1 MTADPV
7 AASGLEPAAAG
18 TPRAQRELREFV
30 RLQEQRRRHLPRAL
44 VVGVLAGLVAV
55 AFGRALELSEQLRG
69 ALIAWA
75 GRFGAA
81 GVVVPLLLGA
91 VTAGIAVAL
100 VARIAPE
107 ASGSGI
113 PHLKAVLHRLRAL
126 RWRVVL
132 PVKFLGGVIGI
143 GGGLALGREGPTVQ
157 MGGAVGQMVGRW
169 FRCTPRERL
178 TLIAAGAGA
187 GLSAAFNAPL
197 AGLVFV
203 LEEVQRDFSP
213 VVFTVTL
220 VASVVAD
227 VTGRLL
233 LGGEPV
239 FRLTSEVD
247 PALASLPL
255 HLLIGVAA
263 APLGVLFNRSL
274 IGSLDVA
281 TRLRAIPPWGRG
293 ALVGAAIGV
302 VAWFAPSSVG
312 GGRSLV
318 DATLTGSFGP
328 LQILWLIP
336 LRLLLTSASYGT
348 GAAGGI
354 FTPMLVIGALLGS
367 GVGQAGALLLP
378 AGLVSLPTCAVV
390 GMAAFF
396 AAVVRAPLTAIVLL
410 VEMTGDY
417 GMVLPLLIACLAAGG
432 IADWM
437 QDPPIYEALLL
448 RDLRRKKEPAELHQP
463 TVLELTVDDGAPFVG
478 RPVRAL
484 GLPPGCIVISVAR
497 GLVSEVPT
505 ADFVLSSGDR
515 LSVLVSPRAAD
526 AVHLLREG
534 TERAWH
540 HDAAPA

>member
-1 MTADPV
+1 MTAGVD
-7 AASGLEPAAAG
+7 AAAG
-18 TPRAQRELREFV
+18 AGRAEPRAQRELREFV

-44 VVGVLAGLVAV
+44 IVGVLSGLMAV
-55 AFGRALELSEQLRG
+55 AFGRSLEISEHLRG
-69 ALIAWA
+69 ELIEWA
-75 GRFGAA
+75 RRFGGLGAL
-81 GVVVPLLLGA
+81 VPVLLGS
-91 VTAGIAVAL
+91 VTAAVAVGL

-113 PHLKAVLHRLRAL
+113 PHLKAVLHRLRGL
-126 RWRVVL
+126 RWRTVL
-132 PVKFLGGVIGI
+132 PVKFVGGVLGI

-157 MGGAVGQMVGRW
+157 MGGAVGQMVGGW

-227 VTGRLL
+227 VTARML
-233 LGGEPV
+233 LGGDPV
-239 FRLTSEVD
+239 FRLTAPVA
-247 PALASLPL
+247 PALESLPL
-255 HLLIGVAA
+255 HLLIGVVA

-274 IGSLDVA
+274 MTSLDVA
-281 TRLRAIPPWGRG
+281 AKLRAIPPWGRG
-293 ALVGAAIGV
+293 ALVGAAVGL
-302 VAWFAPSSVG
+302 VAWLAPSSVG
-312 GGRSLV
+312 GGRKLV
-318 DATLTGSFGP
+318 DATLLGDFGAA
-328 LQILWLIP
+328 QILWLIP

-367 GVGQAGALLLP
+367 GVGQAGAAVLP
-378 AGLVSLPTCAVV
+378 GGLVDLPTCAVV

-396 AAVVRAPLTAIVLL
+396 AAVVRAPLTGIVLL

-432 IADWM
+432 LADWLR
-437 QDPPIYEALLL
+437 DPPIYEALLL
-448 RDLRRKKEPAELHQP
+448 RDLRKRREPAELQQP
-463 TVLELTVDDGAPFVG
+463 TVLELTVGEGAPFDG
-478 RPVRAL
+478 TPIRDL
-484 GLPPGCIVISVAR
+484 GLPPGCIVISVER

-505 ADFVLSSGDR
+505 ADFTLVAGDR
-515 LSVLVSPRAAD
+515 MSVLVSPRAAD
-526 AVHLLREG
+526 AVHLLRDG
-534 TERAWH
+534 TERGSAH
-540 HDAAPA
+540 AAPTA

>member
-1 MTADPV
+1 VTTGPETPPEQ
-7 AASGLEPAAAG
+7 AA
-18 TPRAQRELREFV
+18 PRAQRELREFV

-55 AFGRALELSEQLRG
+55 AFGRSLEVSERLRG
-69 ALIAWA
+69 ELIAWA
-75 GRFGAA
+75 GRFGAV
-81 GVVVPLLLGA
+81 GVVVPVLLGA
-91 VTAGIAVAL
+91 VTAALAVGL
-100 VARIAPE
+100 VARVAPE
-107 ASGSGI
+107 AGGSGI

-126 RWRVVL
+126 RWRTVL
-132 PVKFLGGVIGI
+132 PVKFVGGVLGI

-157 MGGAVGQMVGRW
+157 MGGAVGQMVGGW

-227 VTGRLL
+227 VTSRML
-233 LGGEPV
+233 LGGDPV
-239 FRLTSEVD
+239 FRLTMPVA
-247 PALASLPL
+247 PALPSLPL
-255 HLLIGVAA
+255 YLVIGILA

-274 IGSLDVA
+274 VGSLDVA
-281 TRLRAIPPWGRG
+281 AKLRAIPPWGCG
-293 ALVGAAIGV
+293 ALVGAAIGL
-302 VAWFAPSSVG
+302 VAWLAPSAVG

-318 DATLTGSFGP
+318 DATLLGDFGAAK
-328 LQILWLIP
+328 ILWLIP

-367 GVGQAGALLLP
+367 GVGQAGALVLP
-378 AGLVSLPTCAVV
+378 GALVDLPTCAVV

-396 AAVVRAPLTAIVLL
+396 AAVVRAPLTGIVLR

-417 GMVLPLLIACLAAGG
+417 AMVLPLLVACLAAGG
-432 IADWM
+432 LADWM
-437 QDPPIYEALLL
+437 RDPPIYEALLL
-448 RDLRRKKEPAELHQP
+448 RDLRKRKEPAELQQP
-463 TVLELTVDDGAPFVG
+463 TVLDLTVGEGAHFDGMPI
-478 RPVRAL
+478 RDL
-484 GLPPGCIVISVAR
+484 GLPPGCIVIAVER

-505 ADFVLSSGDR
+505 ADFTLSAGDR
-515 LSVLVSPRAAD
+515 LQVLVSPRAAD
-526 AVHLLREG
+526 AVHLLRDG
-534 TERAWH
+534 TERASH
-540 HDAAPA
+540 HAASPA

>member
-1 MTADPV
+1 MTAGV
-7 AASGLEPAAAG
+7 GAAVGTGPAE
-18 TPRAQRELREFV
+18 PRAQRELREFV

-44 VVGVLAGLVAV
+44 IVGVLSGLMAV
-55 AFGRALELSEQLRG
+55 AFGRSLEVSEHLRG
-69 ALIAWA
+69 ELIEWA
-75 GRFGAA
+75 RRFGAL
-81 GVVVPLLLGA
+81 GVLVPVLLGA
-91 VTAGIAVAL
+91 ATAAVAVGL

-113 PHLKAVLHRLRAL
+113 PHLKAVLHRLRGL
-126 RWRVVL
+126 RWRTVL
-132 PVKFLGGVIGI
+132 PVKFVGGVLGI

-157 MGGAVGQMVGRW
+157 MGGAVGQMVGGW

-227 VTGRLL
+227 VTARML
-233 LGGEPV
+233 LGGDPV
-239 FRLTSEVD
+239 FRLTMPVA

-274 IGSLDVA
+274 MASLDVA
-281 TRLRAIPPWGRG
+281 AKMRAIPPWGRG
-293 ALVGAAIGV
+293 ALVGAGV
-302 VAWFAPSSVG
+302 GLVAWLAPSSVG
-312 GGRSLV
+312 GGRKLV
-318 DATLTGSFGP
+318 DATLLGDFGAA
-328 LQILWLIP
+328 QILWLIP

-367 GVGQAGALLLP
+367 GVGQAGAVVLP
-378 AGLVSLPTCAVV
+378 GGLVDLPTCAVV

-396 AAVVRAPLTAIVLL
+396 AAVVRAPLTGIVLL

-417 GMVLPLLIACLAAGG
+417 AMVLPLLIACLAAGG
-432 IADWM
+432 IADWLH
-437 QDPPIYEALLL
+437 DPPIYEALLL
-448 RDLRRKKEPAELHQP
+448 RDLRKRKGPAELQQP
-463 TVLELTVDDGAPFVG
+463 TVLELTVGEGARFDGAPI
-478 RPVRAL
+478 RDL
-484 GLPPGCIVISVAR
+484 GLPPGCIVIAVER

-505 ADFVLSSGDR
+505 ADFTLAAGDR
-515 LSVLVSPRAAD
+515 MSVLVSPRAAE
-526 AVHLLREG
+526 AVHLLRDG
-534 TERAWH
+534 TERASEH
-540 HDAAPA
+540 AGPPA

>member
-1 MTADPV
+1 MTTGPGAPPGPDP
-7 AASGLEPAAAG
+7 PA
-18 TPRAQRELREFV
+18 PRAQRELREFV

-44 VVGVLAGLVAV
+44 LVGVIAGLVAV
-55 AFGRALELSEQLRG
+55 AFGRALELAEHGRG
-69 ALIAWA
+69 ELIVWA
-75 GRFGAA
+75 AAFGPA
-81 GVVVPLLLGA
+81 GAVVPVLLGA
-91 VTAGIAVAL
+91 VTAAVAVAM
-100 VARIAPE
+100 VARFAPE

-132 PVKFLGGVIGI
+132 PVKFVGGVVGI

-157 MGGAVGQMVGRW
+157 MGGAVGQMVGGW

-227 VTGRLL
+227 VTARFLQ
-233 LGGEPV
+233 GGDPV
-239 FRLTSEVD
+239 FRLTADVE
-247 PALASLPL
+247 PLLASLPL
-255 HLLIGVAA
+255 HLLIGLLA
-263 APLGVLFNRSL
+263 APLAVLFNRSL
-274 IGSLDVA
+274 MTSLDVA
-281 TRLRAIPPWGRG
+281 ARLRAIPPWGRG
-293 ALVGAAIGV
+293 ALVGASVGL
-302 VAWFAPSSVG
+302 VAWLAPTSVG
-312 GGRSLV
+312 GGRYLV
-318 DATLTGSFGP
+318 DEALAGRFGAV
-328 LQILWLIP
+328 QILWLIP
-336 LRLLLTSASYGT
+336 LRLVLTAASYGT

-367 GVGQAGALLLP
+367 GVGQAGALVLP
-378 AGLVSLPTCAVV
+378 SGLVDLPTCAVV

-396 AAVVRAPLTAIVLL
+396 AAVVRAPLTGIVLL

-417 GMVLPLLIACLAAGG
+417 GMVLPLLVACLAAGG
-432 IADWM
+432 TADWLR
-437 QDPPIYEALLL
+437 DPPIYEALLL
-448 RDLRRKKEPAELHQP
+448 RDLSRRKEAAELQQP
-463 TVLELTVDDGAPFVG
+463 TVLDLTVGEGARFDG
-478 RPVRAL
+478 RTIREL

-505 ADFVLSSGDR
+505 ADFTLAAGDR
-515 LSVLVSPRAAD
+515 LSVMVSPRAAD

-534 TERAWH
+534 TE
-540 HDAAPA
+540 PARSHARRPD

>member
-1 MTADPV
+1 VTAGSDAGTGTPTAA
-7 AASGLEPAAAG
+7 AAS
-18 TPRAQRELREFV
+18 PRAQRELREFV
-30 RLQEQRRRHLPRAL
+30 KLQEQRRRHLPRAL
-44 VVGVLAGLVAV
+44 LVGVLAGLVAV
-55 AFGRALELSEQLRG
+55 AFGRALELAEHLRG
-69 ALIAWA
+69 QVVAWA
-75 GRFGAA
+75 SGLGGA
-81 GVVVPLLLGA
+81 GVVVPIALGA
-91 VTAGIAVAL
+91 ATAAIAVAL
-100 VARIAPE
+100 VTRFSPE

-126 RWRVVL
+126 RWRTIL
-132 PVKFLGGVIGI
+132 PVKFAGGVIGI
-143 GGGLALGREGPTVQ
+143 GGGLALGREGPSVQ
-157 MGGAVGQMVGRW
+157 MGGAVGQMVGGW

-239 FRLTSEVD
+239 FRLTMPVD
-247 PALASLPL
+247 PQLASLPL
-255 HLLIGVAA
+255 HLVIGVVA
-263 APLGVLFNRSL
+263 APIGVLFNRSL
-274 IGSLDVA
+274 MKSLDVGVRFDA
-281 TRLRAIPPWGRG
+281 VPPWLRA
-293 ALVGAAIGV
+293 AAVGAAIGL
-302 VAWFAPSSVG
+302 VAWLAPSSVG

-318 DATLTGSFGP
+318 DATLTGGFG
-328 LQILWLIP
+328 LLAILWLLP
-336 LRLLLTSASYGT
+336 LRLLLTAASYGT

-367 GVGQAGALLLP
+367 GVGQGAALLLP
-378 AGLVSLPTCAVV
+378 ARLVDLPTCAVV

-432 IADWM
+432 IADWLH
-437 QDPPIYEALLL
+437 DPPIYEALLL
-448 RDLRRKKEPAELHQP
+448 RDLRRRKEPAELQQP
-463 TVLELTVDDGAPFVG
+463 TVLELTVDAGARFDGQPIH
-478 RPVRAL
+478 AL
-484 GLPPGCIVISVAR
+484 GLPPGCIVISVER
-497 GLVSEVPT
+497 GLVSEVPS
-505 ADFVLSSGDR
+505 ADFTLAAGDR
-515 LSVLVSPRAAD
+515 MSVLVSPRAAD

-534 TERAWH
+534 TERAWSH
-540 HDAAPA
+540 AVPPA

>member
-1 MTADPV
+1 VTTGAREATV
-7 AASGLEPAAAG
+7 ARPAE
-18 TPRAQRELREFV
+18 PRAQRELREFV

-44 VVGVLAGLVAV
+44 IIGVLSGLMAV
-55 AFGRALELSEQLRG
+55 AFGRSLEISEHLRDQLIEWALRFGTLG
-69 ALIAWA
+69 AL
-75 GRFGAA
+75 
-81 GVVVPLLLGA
+81 VPVLLGA
-91 VTAGIAVAL
+91 ATAGIAVGL
-100 VARIAPE
+100 VASIAPE

-126 RWRVVL
+126 RWRTVL
-132 PVKFLGGVIGI
+132 PVKFVGGVLGI

-157 MGGAVGQMVGRW
+157 MGGALGQMVGGW

-227 VTGRLL
+227 VTARLL

-239 FRLTSEVD
+239 FRLTMPVA
-247 PALASLPL
+247 PGLGSLPL

-274 IGSLDVA
+274 MGSLDVA
-281 TRLRAIPPWGRG
+281 AKLRAIPPWGRG
-293 ALVGAAIGV
+293 ALVGAGIGL
-302 VAWFAPSSVG
+302 VAWLAPSSVG
-312 GGRSLV
+312 GGRKLV
-318 DATLTGSFGP
+318 DATLLGDFGAV
-328 LQILWLIP
+328 QILWLMP

-367 GVGQAGALLLP
+367 GVGQAGARILP
-378 AGLVSLPTCAVV
+378 GGLVDLPTCAVV

-396 AAVVRAPLTAIVLL
+396 AAVVRAPLTGIVLL

-437 QDPPIYEALLL
+437 RDPPIYEALLL
-448 RDLRRKKEPAELHQP
+448 RDLKRRKEPAQLQQP
-463 TVLELTVDDGAPFVG
+463 TVLDLTVGEGARFDGVPI
-478 RPVRAL
+478 RDL
-484 GLPPGCIVISVAR
+484 GLPPGCIVIAVER
-497 GLVSEVPT
+497 GLASEVPT
-505 ADFVLSSGDR
+505 ADFTLAAGDR

-534 TERAWH
+534 TEREWRHAVP
-540 HDAAPA
+540 PA